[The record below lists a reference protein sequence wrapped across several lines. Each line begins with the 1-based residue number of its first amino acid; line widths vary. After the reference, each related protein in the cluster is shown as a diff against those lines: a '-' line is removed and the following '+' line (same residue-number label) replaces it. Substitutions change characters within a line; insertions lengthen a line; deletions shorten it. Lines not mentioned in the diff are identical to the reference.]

1 MSLKILL
8 VEPDYKNKY
17 PPIGLMKISTYH
29 RDRGDSVRFFKGDLK
44 HLVLDVFAE
53 KAIERFSNID
63 PDTNWKF
70 YKSDFVRIIQKNSI
84 KGYELLFDTNPFTP
98 TLLEW
103 IKYYNGLY
111 KKREFPEELKWDRVY
126 VTTLFTFYWNKIVE
140 TVNYAKCLVA
150 SEKGLFV
157 GGIASTVAAKEFEE
171 ETGIIPIK
179 GLLDKP
185 KMLDNDNN
193 IIVDKLPL
201 DYSILEEID
210 YDYPESDAYYGYMT
224 RGCKRKCAF
233 CAVPTLEPEFQS
245 YLPINRKIKKIE
257 RVYGPK
263 RNLLLLDNNV
273 LASDRFEDIIA
284 DIKRAGFYKGA
295 KYTEP
300 NKLDQAVKNLKS
312 GINDFAYRKLT
323 QKLLLD
329 LVRRVKG
336 NDYEEYRKVI
346 SELEISAKY
355 IASKQQLIEAY
366 NHISEIYDKFT
377 RQIPKARYVD
387 FNQGVDARFID
398 EEKMKLLSEI
408 PIRPLR
414 IAFDSMA
421 FEKQYVNA
429 VRLSA
434 KYEITHLSNYLLY
447 NYKEKPVE
455 LYQRLRINI
464 DLCEELGISIY
475 SFPMKFNPIN
485 DEEGYFKNRTFL
497 GEYWNR
503 KFIRAIQIILNST
516 KGKVGRGK
524 SFFEEAFGSTEE
536 DYLELLYMPDEY
548 ILYRFHFKGNGY
560 TEEWR
565 KLLRSLNDA
574 ERKVVMP
581 IIEKAEFGDLDISGY
596 SPKVRALLGHYF
608 VKKDGSNEICEVVN
622 YG

>member
-1 MSLKILL
+1 MSRKILL
-8 VEPDYKNKY
+8 VEPGYKNKY

-44 HLVLDVFAE
+44 NLVLDVFADQ
-53 KAIERFSNID
+53 AIDRFSNID
-63 PDTNWKF
+63 PETNWML
-70 YKSDFVRIIQKNSI
+70 YKSDLIRIIQKNSI
-84 KGYELLFDTNPFTP
+84 KGYELLFDSHPFKP

-103 IKYYNGLY
+103 IKYYNGIY
-111 KKREFPEELKWDRVY
+111 KRRDIPDELKWDRVY
-126 VTTLFTFYWNKIVE
+126 VTTLFTFYWSRIVD
-140 TVNYAKCLVA
+140 TVNYARSLVKDE
-150 SEKGLFV
+150 SGLYV
-157 GGIASTVAAKEFEE
+157 GGIASTVASEEFEK
-171 ETGIIPIK
+171 ETGIKPIK

-185 KMLDNDNN
+185 KILDKDNN

-210 YDYPESDAYYGYMT
+210 YVYPESDAYYGYMT

-233 CAVPTLEPEFQS
+233 CAVPSLEPEFQP

-273 LASDRFEDIIA
+273 LASDRFEDIIT

-300 NKLDQAVKNLKS
+300 NKLDLAVKNLKS

-323 QKLLLD
+323 QEIILG

-336 NDYEEYRKVI
+336 DDFADYRSII
-346 SELEISAKY
+346 SELQISPKY
-355 IASKQQLIEAY
+355 IASKEQLLEAY
-366 NHISEIYDKFT
+366 ERLSEIYDKFT
-377 RQIPKARYVD
+377 RQTPKARYVD

-455 LYQRLRINI
+455 LFQRLRINI

-475 SFPMKFNPIN
+475 SFPMKYNPIN
-485 DEEGYFKNRTFL
+485 DKEGYFKNRTFL
-497 GEYWNR
+497 GEHWNR

-524 SFFEEAFGSTEE
+524 SFFEEAFGKTEE
-536 DYLELLYMPDEY
+536 DYFELLYMPDEY

-565 KLLRSLNDA
+565 KLFRSLDEA
-574 ERKVVMP
+574 ERKLVIPV
-581 IIEKAEFGDLDISGY
+581 IEKAEFCGLDISVY
-596 SPKVRALLGHYF
+596 PPKIRELLGHYF
-608 VKKDGSNEICEVVN
+608 VKKEGSNQICEVAN
-622 YG
+622 Y

>member
-1 MSLKILL
+1 MSRKILL

-44 HLVLDVFAE
+44 DLVLDVFAE
-53 KAIERFSNID
+53 EAIERFSNID
-63 PDTNWKF
+63 PETSWKL
-70 YKSDFVRIIQKNSI
+70 YKSDFIRMIQKNSV
-84 KGYELLFDTNPFTP
+84 KGYEFLFDTHPFTP

-103 IKYYNGLY
+103 IKHYNRLY
-111 KKREFPEELKWDRVY
+111 KRRELPDELKWDRVY
-126 VTTLFTFYWNKIVE
+126 VTTLFTFYWSKIVE
-140 TVNYAKCLVA
+140 TVNYSKSLVK

-157 GGIASTVAAKEFEE
+157 GGIASTVAAKELEA
-171 ETGIIPIK
+171 ETGVIAIR

-185 KMLDNDNN
+185 KILDNDNN

-210 YDYPESDAYYGYMT
+210 YVYPESDAYYGYMT

-233 CAVPTLEPEFQS
+233 CAVPTLEPEFQP
-245 YLPINRKIKKIE
+245 YLPVNRKIKKIE
-257 RVYGPK
+257 RLYGPR

-295 KYTEP
+295 TYTEP

-323 QKLLLD
+323 QKILLD

-346 SELEISAKY
+346 SELKISSKY

-366 NHISEIYDKFT
+366 NLISEIYSKFT

-398 EEKMKLLSEI
+398 ERKMKLISEI

-421 FEKQYVNA
+421 FEKQYVDA
-429 VRLSA
+429 IRLSA
-434 KYEITHLSNYLLY
+434 KFKIMNLSNYLLY

-475 SFPMKFNPIN
+475 SFPMKYNPIN

-536 DYLELLYMPDEY
+536 DYFELLYMPDEY
-548 ILYRFHFKGNGY
+548 ILYRFYFKGNGY

-565 KLLRSLNDA
+565 KLFRSLNDD
-574 ERKVVMP
+574 EKEVVIP
-581 IIEKAEFGDLDISGY
+581 IIEKADFNNLNMSGY
-596 SPKVRALLGHYF
+596 SSKVRDLLDHYL
-608 VKKDGSNEICEVVN
+608 VKKDGNNVVSDVAN
-622 YG
+622 Y